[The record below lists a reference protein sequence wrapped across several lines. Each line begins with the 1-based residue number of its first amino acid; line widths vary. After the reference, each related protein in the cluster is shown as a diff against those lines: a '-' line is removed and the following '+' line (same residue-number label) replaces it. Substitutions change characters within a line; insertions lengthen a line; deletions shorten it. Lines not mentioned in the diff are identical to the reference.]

1 MNPLDG
7 LWHVLGL
14 TAPILVTGCLTA
26 LIAKLLWRRDLVL
39 IRLLLMCGSA
49 VIVGGL
55 AFAVVTALVRRDGQM
70 ASYGALALG
79 CATGAWLVL
88 LRPRP
93 G

>member
-26 LIAKLLWRRDLVL
+26 LLARLLWRRELAS
-39 IRLLLMCGSA
+39 IRLLRLCGSA
-49 VIVGGL
+49 VTFGGL
-55 AFAVVTALVRRDGQM
+55 AFAVVTALVGRDGQM
-70 ASYGALALG
+70 ASYGAMALG
-79 CATGAWLVL
+79 SATGAWLVL

>member
-26 LIAKLLWRRDLVL
+26 LLAKLLWRRDLAS
-39 IRLLLMCGSA
+39 IRLLRLCGSA
-49 VIVGGL
+49 VTFGGL
-55 AFAVVTALVRRDGQM
+55 AFAVVTALVGRDGQM
-70 ASYGALALG
+70 AAYGAMALG

-88 LRPRP
+88 LRPQP